1 MNKLTSTSE
10 SPPSLSDVASLSE
23 GSDAETLSL
32 SSGTSSEGGGVRL
45 DAPEHGWDPLP
56 SSHDSEASSSSRH
69 LDRSSSSHASE
80 ILRHT
85 HSSEPQSPPEPPAQS
100 TPEQSTTPEIARP
113 VEELARSAARL
124 GELGPPAPSGKR
136 REREAV
142 TQTDSPEHH
151 DAHAGSALYNSTHF
165 NSRRGITES
174 PTKLDP
180 AAEERTR
187 ARGEGQ
193 KEPGQSSSE

>member
-1 MNKLTSTSE
+1 MDERTGTPE

-23 GSDAETLSL
+23 GSDAETFSL
-32 SSGTSSEGGGVRL
+32 SSGTSSEEGGVRL
-45 DAPEHGWDPLP
+45 DASEHGLEPLP
-56 SSHDSEASSSSRH
+56 SLHDSEASSSSHH
-69 LDRSSSSHASE
+69 LGTSSSSHASE
-80 ILRHT
+80 VPRYT
-85 HSSEPQSPPEPPAQS
+85 HSSVPQSPPEPPAQS

-113 VEELARSAARL
+113 EEELARSATRL

-136 REREAV
+136 QEREAA
-142 TQTDSPEHH
+142 TQTDSPERH
-151 DAHAGSALYNSTHF
+151 DAHAGFAFSQDYLNST
-165 NSRRGITES
+165 RRIIES

>member
-23 GSDAETLSL
+23 GSDAETSSL
-32 SSGTSSEGGGVRL
+32 SSGTSSEEGGVRL
-45 DAPEHGWDPLP
+45 DASEHGLDPLP
-56 SSHDSEASSSSRH
+56 SSQDSEASSSSHH
-69 LDRSSSSHASE
+69 LDTSSSSHASE
-80 ILRHT
+80 VLRHT
-85 HSSEPQSPPEPPAQS
+85 HSSVPQPTPAPPAQS
-100 TPEQSTTPEIARP
+100 TPEQSTTPEIAR
-113 VEELARSAARL
+113 L

-136 REREAV
+136 QEREAA

-151 DAHAGSALYNSTHF
+151 DARAGSALYDSTHSNST
-165 NSRRGITES
+165 RRITES
-174 PTKLDP
+174 PTELDP

-193 KEPGQSSSE
+193 QDPGQLSSE